1 MRHANKDAEAMDDL
15 AVAVFRQKLRSL
27 ATYTFS
33 TAQLLLRDCDADP
46 LSPPTAPFSTH
57 RRLNQELA
65 LPPKAYDDSRVCLCG
80 LDFPFCCDLAS
91 RTHAKSDEL

>member
-33 TAQLLLRDCDADP
+33 TAQLLLKQ
-46 LSPPTAPFSTH
+46 LVHHSILH
-57 RRLNQELA
+57 ELNLKLNQL
-65 LPPKAYDDSRVCLCG
+65 
-80 LDFPFCCDLAS
+80 
-91 RTHAKSDEL
+91 